1 MFKFI
6 TDKPLWVNIL
16 TGIGLLVVLILLFF
30 GSLQWVTGFGK
41 SERVP
46 SIVGQNAVAAQKILE
61 EKGFQVALQDS
72 VYVDSIPKLAVVKQS
87 PEADAIVKKG
97 RTVYLTINRMVPPQV
112 EMPNLIGFSIRSAEM
127 YLQSLGLKLGYVNY
141 KPDIARNAV
150 LEQLYADQNI
160 KPGTKITLGST
171 IDLILG
177 SGVTGAEM
185 EVPNLVGLT
194 LNEAKSWLS
203 SISLN
208 LGSVIAVGPITDSG
222 AAYIVRQ
229 NPELFTEA
237 VPGQRVN
244 NKIRSGQLLDVYIS
258 AIAPPKDTTQQVPV
272 INQ

>member
-16 TGIGLLVVLILLFF
+16 AGIGLLVVLVLLLF
-30 GSLQWVTGFGK
+30 GSLQWITGFGK

-171 IDLILG
+171 IDLVLG
-177 SGVTGAEM
+177 SGITGAEM

-222 AAYIVRQ
+222 AAYIIRQ
-229 NPELFTEA
+229 NPELFTEV

-258 AIAPPKDTTQQVPV
+258 AVAPPKDSAQAPV

>member
-16 TGIGLLVVLILLFF
+16 AGIGLLVVLVLLLF
-30 GSLQWVTGFGK
+30 GSLQWITGFGK

-150 LEQLYADQNI
+150 LEQLFADQNI

-171 IDLILG
+171 IDLVLG
-177 SGVTGAEM
+177 SGITGAEM

-258 AIAPPKDTTQQVPV
+258 AVAPPKDSTQAPV

>member
-16 TGIGLLVVLILLFF
+16 AGIGLLVVLVLLLF
-30 GSLQWVTGFGK
+30 GSLQWITGFGK

-87 PEADAIVKKG
+87 PEGAIVKKG

-150 LEQLYADQNI
+150 LEQLFADQNI

-171 IDLILG
+171 IDLVLG

-208 LGSVIAVGPITDSG
+208 LGSVISVGPITDSG

-258 AIAPPKDTTQQVPV
+258 AVAPPKDSAQAPV

>member
-6 TDKPLWVNIL
+6 TEKPLWVNI
-16 TGIGLLVVLILLFF
+16 IAAFGLLVVLVFLLF
-30 GSLQWVTGFGK
+30 GSLQWITGFGK
-41 SERVP
+41 SEKVP
-46 SIVGQNAVAAQKILE
+46 SIVGQNAMAAKKILE

-97 RTVYLTINRMVPPQV
+97 RTIYLTINRMVPPLV

-150 LEQLYADQNI
+150 LEQLLADQNI

-185 EVPNLVGLT
+185 DVPNLVGLT
-194 LNEAKSWLS
+194 LNEAKNLLG

-208 LGSVIAVGPITDSG
+208 LGSIIAVSSISDSG

-229 NPELFTEA
+229 NPQLFTEA
-237 VPGQRVN
+237 TPGQRVN
-244 NKIRSGQLLDVYIS
+244 NKIRTGQLLDVYIS
-258 AIAPPKDTTQQVPV
+258 AVAPPKDSTQVPAT

>member
-237 VPGQRVN
+237 VPGQKVN

-258 AIAPPKDTTQQVPV
+258 AVAPPKDTTQQVPV

>member
-16 TGIGLLVVLILLFF
+16 AGIGLLVVLILLFF

-177 SGVTGAEM
+177 SGITGAEM

-237 VPGQRVN
+237 VPGQRIN

-258 AIAPPKDTTQQVPV
+258 AVAPLKDSTQQVPV

>member
-177 SGVTGAEM
+177 SGITGAEM

-208 LGSVIAVGPITDSG
+208 LGSVISVGPITDSG

-229 NPELFTEA
+229 SPELFTEA

-258 AIAPPKDTTQQVPV
+258 AVAPPKDTTQQVPV

>member
-150 LEQLYADQNI
+150 LE
-160 KPGTKITLGST
+160 
-171 IDLILG
+171 
-177 SGVTGAEM
+177 
-185 EVPNLVGLT
+185 
-194 LNEAKSWLS
+194 
-203 SISLN
+203 
-208 LGSVIAVGPITDSG
+208 
-222 AAYIVRQ
+222 
-229 NPELFTEA
+229 
-237 VPGQRVN
+237 
-244 NKIRSGQLLDVYIS
+244 
-258 AIAPPKDTTQQVPV
+258 
-272 INQ
+272 

>member
-6 TDKPLWVNIL
+6 TEKPLWVNIL
-16 TGIGLLVVLILLFF
+16 AGIGLLLVLVLLLF
-30 GSLQWVTGFGK
+30 GSLQWITGFGK

-46 SIVGQNAVAAQKILE
+46 SIIGQNAVAAQKLLE

-87 PEADAIVKKG
+87 PEPDAIVKKG

-150 LEQLYADQNI
+150 LEQLYIDQNI

-177 SGVTGAEM
+177 SGVTGVEM
-185 EVPNLVGLT
+185 EVPNLIGLT

-258 AIAPPKDTTQQVPV
+258 VVAPPKDSTQAPTT